1 MASPKSLTVEFT
13 TVEAAALIKAAETG
27 VAVIEALG
35 LVQNTTAMEVAIR
48 KLRAVRPARREPDQ
62 GGTERRPAPCP
73 SSIAALANVWTAVEP
88 ILNARSPIGCSPPPP

>member
-35 LVQNTTAMEVAIR
+35 LVQNTTAMEVAIG
-48 KLRAVRPARREPDQ
+48 KLRAVRPAR
-62 GGTERRPAPCP
+62 
-73 SSIAALANVWTAVEP
+73 
-88 ILNARSPIGCSPPPP
+88 